1 MITIAPNSSV
11 VTVIHAYTV
20 APNDQKELASQLVQA
35 IEKFGRSMAGH
46 ISSNVH
52 LSRDGTRVTS
62 YSQWDAVE
70 SKKLFDDPAVLG
82 PTLDAFKPYI
92 GLATGQDFMM
102 YDVSFSKA
110 YR

>member
-1 MITIAPNSSV
+1 MISITTDASI

-20 APNDQKELASQLVQA
+20 ATADQKELADQLVQA
-35 IEKFGRSMAGH
+35 IERFGPSMPGH

-52 LSRDGTRVTS
+52 LSKDGTRVTS
-62 YSQWDAVE
+62 YSQWDSVE

-102 YDVSFSKA
+102 YEVLFSKA